1 MSGIR
6 RAMPFVHLPQTPEG
20 MPLPPL
26 KSFLTDPGRRLK
38 AIQDLQTGEKDILL
52 NSYPKSG
59 SHWVHEILSKLLY
72 DEHTQTRMEDG
83 FLDFV
88 NDFSSLS
95 SLPSPR
101 LLYTHLP
108 AQYLPQDHVKKG
120 RKIIHIVRDPRD
132 IAVSAYHHFLNVPQF
147 ERFFT
152 RDWDEHLA
160 NFMSG
165 NFIYGEWF
173 NYELK
178 YETFAKTNNVMML
191 IYEEMKMDEEKAVRN
206 IADYLETPCTPA
218 KAAKIASECSF
229 SQVQERRKSG
239 QFAFL
244 FRKGD
249 VGDWR
254 NYFSGAQEEKFT
266 LLFRE
271 KMKNSDLMK
280 YYSKINSKM

>member
-1 MSGIR
+1 
-6 RAMPFVHLPQTPEG
+6 MPFVQLPQTPEG
-20 MPLPPL
+20 MPLPPFE
-26 KSFLTDPGRRLK
+26 SFLTDPGRRLK

-72 DEHTQTRMEDG
+72 NEHTQSQVDFEDG

-88 NDFSSLS
+88 NDLSTLS

-108 AQYLPQDHVKKG
+108 VQYLPQDHVKKG

-147 ERFFT
+147 ERFLT

-165 NFIYGEWF
+165 IFMYGEWF
-173 NYELK
+173 NNELM

-191 IYEEMKMDEEKAVRN
+191 IYEEMKMDEEKAVKN

-229 SQVQERRKSG
+229 SQVKERRKSD

-249 VGDWR
+249 AGDWR
-254 NYFSGAQEEKFT
+254 NRFSAAQEEKFT

-280 YYSKINSKM
+280 RYSKIF